1 MGSLEILKSACDR
14 LGQREVARRISRSV
28 TAVNQTLHEK
38 YPNPESILELAEL
51 VFGHHKPDEVRCPVI
66 GEIHVQT
73 CERYRTWAESGKI
86 HTERMYRMVR
96 DKCMTCERWKR

>member
-1 MGSLEILKSACDR
+1 MDGYAILKQACDK
-14 LGQREVARRISRSV
+14 LGQREVARRIRRSV
-28 TAVNQTLHEK
+28 TAVNQTLHGK
-38 YPNPESILELAEL
+38 YPNPESILELTEL

-96 DKCMTCERWKR
+96 DKCMTCERNKG